1 MPDTEA
7 LTTGTQ
13 AAVENLTA
21 NGWQGALKLVILAV
35 VLLIVCLII
44 KGVILKALDKGL
56 SKSNKIEKSFHT
68 FIHSAVNIVLW
79 FVTAMIVC
87 QSLGIN
93 LTVLVALVGI
103 IGLALSLSV
112 QDSLANLAGGITIL
126 ATQPFKVGDFV
137 DIGGTLGTVQQI
149 GMVHTKLDSLDNRR
163 LIIPNGSIIGGKVEN
178 YSALPQRR
186 VDLSV
191 SAPFNMSIQQVNE
204 TIEAVMN
211 AHPKVLKTPAPFV
224 RAEKFGE
231 KGMDYTVRAWC
242 QNADYWDV
250 YFDLTQQIKE
260 AFDQAGIAVPCGK
273 MAVEV
278 RNVEN

>member
-1 MPDTEA
+1 MPETES
-7 LTTGTQ
+7 LTAGTQ
-13 AAVENLTA
+13 SLVSNLTS

-35 VLLIVCLII
+35 VLFIVCMII
-44 KGVILKALDKGL
+44 KSVILKILDKGL
-56 SKSNKIEKSFHT
+56 SKSTKIEKSFHT
-68 FIHSAVNIVLW
+68 FIRSAVNIVLW

-93 LTVLVALVGI
+93 LTVLVALVSI

-112 QDSLANLAGGITIL
+112 QDALANLAGGVTIL
-126 ATQPFKVGDFV
+126 ATQPFKVGDFIEV
-137 DIGGTLGTVQQI
+137 GGTTGTVEEI
-149 GMVHTKLDSLDNRR
+149 GMVHTKLNTLDNRR
-163 LIIPNGSIIGGKVEN
+163 VILPNGTVIGSEVQN
-178 YSALPQRR
+178 YSTLPQRR

-278 RNVEN
+278 QNAGN

>member
-1 MPDTEA
+1 MPETES

-13 AAVENLTA
+13 SLVSNLTA

-35 VLLIVCLII
+35 VLFIVCMII
-44 KGVILKALDKGL
+44 KSVILKILDKGL
-56 SKSNKIEKSFHT
+56 SKSTKIEKSFHT
-68 FIHSAVNIVLW
+68 FIRSAVNIVLW

-93 LTVLVALVGI
+93 LTVLVALVSI

-112 QDSLANLAGGITIL
+112 QDALANLAGGVTIL
-126 ATQPFKVGDFV
+126 ATQPFKVGDFIEV
-137 DIGGTLGTVQQI
+137 GGTTGTVEEI
-149 GMVHTKLDSLDNRR
+149 GMVHTKLNTLDNRR
-163 LIIPNGSIIGGKVEN
+163 VILPNGTVIGSEVQN
-178 YSALPQRR
+178 YSTLPQRR

-278 RNVEN
+278 QNAGN

>member
-1 MPDTEA
+1 MPDTET
-7 LTTGTQ
+7 LTTGAQT
-13 AAVENLTA
+13 AVENITA
-21 NGWQGALKLVILAV
+21 NGWQGALKLIILAV
-35 VLLIVCLII
+35 VLFIVCLII
-44 KGVILKALDKGL
+44 KSVLLRVLDKGL
-56 SKSNKIEKSFHT
+56 SKSTKIEKSFHT

-126 ATQPFKVGDFV
+126 ATQPFRVGDFV
-137 DIGGTLGTVQQI
+137 DIGGTMGTVEQI
-149 GMVHTKLDSLDNRR
+149 GMVHTRLNSLDNRR
-163 LIIPNGSIIGGKVEN
+163 LIIPNGSVIGSKVEN
-178 YSALPQRR
+178 YSTLPQRR

-204 TIEAVMN
+204 TIEAVMS
-211 AHPKVLKTPAPFV
+211 AHPKILKDPAPFV

-278 RNVEN
+278 QNVK

>member
-1 MPDTEA
+1 MPETES

-13 AAVENLTA
+13 SLVSNLTA

-35 VLLIVCLII
+35 VLFIVCMII
-44 KGVILKALDKGL
+44 KSVILKILDKGL
-56 SKSNKIEKSFHT
+56 SKSTKIEKSFHT
-68 FIHSAVNIVLW
+68 FIRSAVNIVLW

-93 LTVLVALVGI
+93 LTVLVALVSI

-112 QDSLANLAGGITIL
+112 QDALANLAGGVTIL
-126 ATQPFKVGDFV
+126 ATQPFKVGDFIEV
-137 DIGGTLGTVQQI
+137 GGTTGTVEEI
-149 GMVHTKLDSLDNRR
+149 GMVHTKLNTLDNRR
-163 LIIPNGSIIGGKVEN
+163 LIMPNGTVISSKVEN
-178 YSALPQRR
+178 YSTLPQRR

-211 AHPKVLKTPAPFV
+211 AHPKVLKAPAPFV

-278 RNVEN
+278 QNAGN